1 LAGGSIHQLPAPVA
15 RLVFIAN
22 TNVQRLVRLVND
34 ILDIAGLESGKAI
47 FHYASIDLLASVT
60 QAIDANSAI
69 AQAGGLSIRL
79 NARSPDCIV
88 WADADRL
95 VQVLTN
101 LLSNAI
107 KFSPPRA
114 EIIVTVE
121 HANGMVRVS
130 IRDRGPGVPDEF
142 RSRIFGKFAQAETGD
157 ARQRGGSGL
166 GLNIAQQIVSQ
177 HGGTITFDNAPDGGA
192 VFCLEIPL
200 LNEQAS
206 EKVKRE
212 FQPA

>member
-1 LAGGSIHQLPAPVA
+1 MRALTA
-15 RLVFIAN
+15 R
-22 TNVQRLVRLVND
+22 RVRSTR
-34 ILDIAGLESGKAI
+34 EFCK

-79 NARSPDCIV
+79 DARSSNCIV

-206 EKVKRE
+206 EKVERE

>member
-1 LAGGSIHQLPAPVA
+1 MRALTA
-15 RLVFIAN
+15 R
-22 TNVQRLVRLVND
+22 RVRSTR
-34 ILDIAGLESGKAI
+34 EFCK

-79 NARSPDCIV
+79 DARSSNCIV

-107 KFSPPRA
+107 KFSPSRA

-130 IRDRGPGVPDEF
+130 TRDRGPGVPDEF

-177 HGGTITFDNAPDGGA
+177 DGGTITFDNAPDGGA

-206 EKVKRE
+206 EKVERE

>member
-1 LAGGSIHQLPAPVA
+1 
-15 RLVFIAN
+15 
-22 TNVQRLVRLVND
+22 
-34 ILDIAGLESGKAI
+34 
-47 FHYASIDLLASVT
+47 
-60 QAIDANSAI
+60 
-69 AQAGGLSIRL
+69 
-79 NARSPDCIV
+79 
-88 WADADRL
+88 
-95 VQVLTN
+95 
-101 LLSNAI
+101 
-107 KFSPPRA
+107 
-114 EIIVTVE
+114 
-121 HANGMVRVS
+121 MVRVS

-166 GLNIAQQIVSQ
+166 GLNIARQIVSQ

-206 EKVKRE
+206 EKVERE